1 MSWLLPHT
9 LLLPAVWAL
18 TLTQGPQ
25 KKKAMWNQPGAQQCG
40 LPGVSR
46 GCPQPSEDQIPSRGL
61 WSNPHPLL
69 AGCTLG
75 WTGQVAV
82 RGWGSRRNP
91 RWGRPAGSRNM
102 VAPEVLIC
110 NFILQIYHPLFLLIS
125 HTSLFTI
132 NLTVLCIYSSRFY
145 WWFSIC
151 MSFLLPN
158 TNFSQNTDIH
168 KRTIWA
174 LTQSSRPSLDITYGP
189 PLTQI

>member
-82 RGWGSRRNP
+82 RGWGSRRKP

-110 NFILQIYHPLFLLIS
+110 NFILQGMGIFFFFSKKHW
-125 HTSLFTI
+125 TSLNFRPFTNI
-132 NLTVLCIYSSRFY
+132 
-145 WWFSIC
+145 
-151 MSFLLPN
+151 FLGQKRRKKKPHKMPVTATHFHN
-158 TNFSQNTDIH
+158 ESWTQNHSYVANKETMCFHI
-168 KRTIWA
+168 
-174 LTQSSRPSLDITYGP
+174 SLLEI
-189 PLTQI
+189 I